1 MLAVIFI
8 VIVLFLILCWYKSH
22 PNSPPTFPGE
32 LPIIGHAVQ
41 MIEHRNAIT
50 DPTDV
55 GIVASACLDKA
66 FFYKIGKDFVEKGL
80 LTADA
85 IIWKPH
91 RKLINPAF
99 NQQILNTYL
108 NEMNVQARNL
118 VSHLTAM
125 AENGQIDTYQY
136 LIQYVLRIVCRTSLG
151 LESKDQNI
159 IDTNYT
165 KAIQEIFTIFCYRAF
180 NPWLYPSFIYKRTAL
195 KGKEDKLIKELNNM
209 INTVIQKRKS
219 DLKSNNC
226 ITNNGIDSITGRFKP
241 ILDLL
246 LHLADKEQVLTD
258 DEIREHLDTIVIASY
273 DTTSTVLQNIL
284 LVLGSYPEVQE
295 KVYKEV
301 QEVFQNN
308 EDLNIH
314 DLSKLVYMEAVIKEV
329 LRVYDVV
336 PVVARKLD
344 TDIVLPKCTLKAGS
358 TCILSLY
365 GLHRHSSWGP
375 EVNKFKPERWLNPAT
390 LPTNPNVYAAFSI
403 GKRNCIGKQY
413 AMMSL
418 KISLAHVVSKFRIS
432 GDIKNIKWKFELV
445 LKPTDPALIGFDL
458 RS

>member
-41 MIEHRNAIT
+41 MIEHRNDIWTYIKRVCDHAMENGGLT
-50 DPTDV
+50 RLSV
-55 GIVASACLDKA
+55 GFHTI
-66 FFYKIGKDFVEKGL
+66 Y
-80 LTADA
+80 A

-108 NEMNVQARNL
+108 IEMNVQAKNL

-125 AENGQIDTYQY
+125 AENGQVDTYQY

-165 KAIQEIFTIFCYRAF
+165 KAIQEIFKIFCYRAF

-375 EVNKFKPERWLNPAT
+375 DVNQFKPERWLNPAT

-418 KISLAHVVSKFRIS
+418 KISLAHVVSKFHIS

-445 LKPTDPALIGFDL
+445 LKPAEPALIGFDL